1 MTVWAYYRVSTDKQD
16 YESQK
21 VGVVDYAKRS
31 GLKIEKEVID
41 DGVSGTVIAE
51 KRNLGILLDEMQEGD
66 TIIVSELSRL
76 GRSTADVIKTCT
88 TIADRKVNCYLVKQ
102 GMQIDQSPMG
112 KLMITIF
119 SAFAE
124 MERDL
129 IAMRT
134 KEGIARAR
142 ASGKKIGRQFGQ
154 KNASSILD
162 DQKDF
167 IIEKYNDGWSL
178 HKIGV
183 SVGKSARTIRR
194 KLQDWGFHEPNRQPM
209 IKNQTCPEERELNKK
224 MRELARQEQQ
234 IKTLKEQTI
243 QKKAEIKRIK
253 GGWQCGNIRIFE

>member
-21 VGVVDYAKRS
+21 IGVVDYAGRA
-31 GLKIEKEVID
+31 GLKIDKEVVD
-41 DGVSGTVIAE
+41 DGVSGTVLAE
-51 KRNLGILLDEMQEGD
+51 KRNLGILLEEMQEGD
-66 TIIVSELSRL
+66 TIITSELSRL
-76 GRSTADVIKTCT
+76 GRSTTDVIKTCNI
-88 TIADRKVNCYLVKQ
+88 IADRKVNCYLVKQ
-102 GMQIDQSPMG
+102 GMSIDQSPMG

-154 KNASSILD
+154 KNAYSILD
-162 DQKDF
+162 DKKDF
-167 IIEKYNDGWSL
+167 IVEKYNEGWSL
-178 HKIGV
+178 RKIGD
-183 SVGKSARTIRR
+183 SIGKSARTVGR
-194 KLQDWGFHEPNRQPM
+194 KLQDWGIYEVGREII
-209 IKNQTCPEERELNKK
+209 IKNKTSKEERELNRK
-224 MRELARQEQQ
+224 MRELSRQEQQ
-234 IKTLKEQTI
+234 IKNLQKQTA

-253 GGWQCGNIRIFE
+253 GGWECGNIRIFD